1 MILTLDYIQNLTFHA
16 LINSRFTYCFIGTI
30 FALEYNIS
38 TNLTL
43 FIELKL
49 FNNLLNNIIF
59 KIVFLPIIF
68 PSSD

>member
-1 MILTLDYIQNLTFHA
+1 MILILDYIQNLTFHA
-16 LINSRFTYCFIGTI
+16 PFDSRFTYCFIGTA
-30 FALEYNIS
+30 FVLEYNIS

-43 FIELKL
+43 FVELRI

-68 PSSD
+68 PLSD